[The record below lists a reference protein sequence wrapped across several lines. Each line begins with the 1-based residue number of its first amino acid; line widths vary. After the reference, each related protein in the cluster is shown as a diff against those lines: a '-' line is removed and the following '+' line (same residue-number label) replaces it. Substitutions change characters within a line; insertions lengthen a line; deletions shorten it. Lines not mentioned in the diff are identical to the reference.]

1 MLSDALV
8 VNDYTLSRHGS
19 STSLYASDG
28 ALNRSRSIS
37 PVLGRSVDLTGGR
50 ARTPK
55 LTQSVN
61 FERQARSQSPNRYLS
76 NEYDGYIGNDGTS
89 FS

>member
-1 MLSDALV
+1 M
-8 VNDYTLSRHGS
+8 VNDYTLSRHES

-28 ALNRSRSIS
+28 GLYRPRSIS

-61 FERQARSQSPNRYLS
+61 FERQSRSQSPNRYLS
-76 NEYDGYIGNDGTS
+76 NEYDGYIGNES
-89 FS
+89 KIFS